1 MEELIKEAKWLYFQ
15 IENTQEKLVKSRLR
29 NEEDNKHTALIE
41 LETEMCATL
50 QLLKCILDR
59 KDNVVDLGEV
69 WHNIIEEPDGVNNIV
84 INVDNDWCINISSIV
99 YKDRWNSTVS
109 RFAAKRWAYLEDLL
123 PKGDKAWNT
132 TK

>member
-1 MEELIKEAKWLYFQ
+1 MEELIKEVKWLYFQ

-50 QLLKCILDR
+50 QLLKCILER
-59 KDNVVDLGEV
+59 KDNIVDLGEV
-69 WHNIIEEPDGVNNIV
+69 WHDITEPAERNGYVLLSKHSKFIEWAIQGQKIWGENICKG
-84 INVDNDWCINISSIV
+84 
-99 YKDRWNSTVS
+99 
-109 RFAAKRWAYLEDLL
+109 AKYAYLEDLL
-123 PKGDKAWNT
+123 PKGGEAWNT